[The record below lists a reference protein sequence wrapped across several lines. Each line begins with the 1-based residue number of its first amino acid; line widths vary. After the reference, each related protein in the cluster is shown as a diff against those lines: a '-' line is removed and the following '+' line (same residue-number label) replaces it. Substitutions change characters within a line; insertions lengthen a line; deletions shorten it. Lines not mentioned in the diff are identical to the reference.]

1 MSEFSQG
8 LTISGFGILITFSAL
23 TILIGLIFFL
33 RVIFPVKGEK
43 ALPQESESESIPA
56 PSLEREKLLKQA
68 AGVGASVL
76 FVTMNRSDQGSLG
89 KLLEAPAGDWWRQG
103 LDRVQGKE

>member
-23 TILIGLIFFL
+23 AILIGLIL
-33 RVIFPVKGEK
+33 LLKVIFPVKGEK
-43 ALPQESESESIPA
+43 APSQESERESVPP
-56 PSLEREKLLKQA
+56 PSLERERLLKQA
-68 AGVGASVL
+68 AGVGVSVL
-76 FVTMNRSDQGSLG
+76 LAKKDRSDRGSLG
-89 KLLEAPAGDWWRQG
+89 KLLEDPAGDWWRQG